1 MLVNAVAELKTKG
14 ENYNL
19 VFVGNGL
26 EGENLKARVKGL
38 GLTDEVWF
46 YGVCYDEKTN
56 AELIYNADLCVAP
69 GTVGLTAMHTMVF
82 GTPVI
87 SHNDFKWQMLNL
99 RLSSQELLATVLKE
113 TAYNLWRV
121 QLASGLRKRKI
132 SEVRYVKR
140 VIRR

>member
-38 GLTDEVWF
+38 GLTDAVWF
-46 YGVCYDEKTN
+46 NGACYDEKTN
-56 AELIYNADLCVAP
+56 AELIYNSDLCVAP
-69 GTVGLTAMHTMVF
+69 GTVGLTAMHMVF

-87 SHNDFKWQMLNL
+87 SHNDFKWQMP
-99 RLSSQELLATVLKE
+99 EFEAIKPGITGAFLKE

-140 VIRR
+140 VIRI